1 MLAAAV
7 VGDVFSS
14 PPTEAVLAAIE
25 QVTGDAGCL
34 VIVMN
39 YTGQALDALKVSSC
53 ILMKAQLHL
62 LSRQPQRNGV
72 VLTRQ
77 CSAPLPDIKPLRIP
91 WTASKARL
99 HRMLVFLPH

>member
-39 YTGQALDALKVSSC
+39 YTGWALNALK
-53 ILMKAQLHL
+53 
-62 LSRQPQRNGV
+62 
-72 VLTRQ
+72 
-77 CSAPLPDIKPLRIP
+77 APL
-91 WTASKARL
+91 
-99 HRMLVFLPH
+99 VF